1 MLQTESPSQRI
12 HPTFRLPGDEL
23 PAYFTHR
30 VHGNVLTVSLP
41 RISLSKQIL
50 RYKACIVVESR
61 PGAVNDPPAELSYGD
76 VQFEFLCLDHRKEI
90 IKIKECGIQLMEV
103 SPYLDDSRK
112 RSGTEDGNKPAEKD
126 EELRRIRKQMRIT

>member
-61 PGAVNDPPAELSYGD
+61 PGPGLTLVYIGNSE
-76 VQFEFLCLDHRKEI
+76 VERI
-90 IKIKECGIQLMEV
+90 INILV
-103 SPYLDDSRK
+103 V
-112 RSGTEDGNKPAEKD
+112 
-126 EELRRIRKQMRIT
+126 